1 MMVFQANYFYCQN
14 AGIFCALD
22 VVKETEILVDIEV
35 MKAKDQLSA
44 QLCKVCRV
52 GMAEL
57 NSLLSQALDQALDQ
71 KQNKLERYSS
81 PKALLLLTILKE
93 TPFKD
98 SG

>member
-1 MMVFQANYFYCQN
+1 MTVFQANYFYCQN

-22 VVKETEILVDIEV
+22 VVKETEILVDNEV

-44 QLCKVCRV
+44 QLCKVCRL

-57 NSLLSQALDQALDQ
+57 NNQLSQALDQRP
-71 KQNKLERYSS
+71 NKLERYSS